1 MSIDHIVDVLYHK
14 MIEYNGR
21 HFDAINRRL
30 DSLDQSVRE
39 IRVNLAG
46 LAKQQLQPEP
56 EAEPEA
62 ELDLPQVQPEP
73 EAEPDLPHDQ
83 PEPEADLDPQVQPEP
98 EADLDLPQVQPEPEA
113 ELDLP
118 QVQPEPEAELDL
130 HQVQPD
136 PEAQHEQQVQSGSES
151 APKVEK
157 RLKRPSRYMDSPYT
171 DPLRNV
177 RKKVWT
183 FNDAVEAFNK
193 WVADP
198 TTDSELIVCGL
209 GDWRK
214 DFFHVLL
221 KPGEWLFNDV
231 SNHKIFSKFSLIF
244 YTIIIILN

>member
-1 MSIDHIVDVLYHK
+1 MSTDHIIDILYHK
-14 MIEYNGR
+14 MVEYNNR
-21 HFDAINRRL
+21 HFEAINKRL
-30 DSLDQSVRE
+30 DSLDQSVWE

-56 EAEPEA
+56 EAE
-62 ELDLPQVQPEP
+62 
-73 EAEPDLPHDQ
+73 
-83 PEPEADLDPQVQPEP
+83 LDPQVT
-98 EADLDLPQVQPEPEA
+98 PEPEA

-118 QVQPEPEAELDL
+118 QVQPEPEA
-130 HQVQPD
+130 
-136 PEAQHEQQVQSGSES
+136 QHEQQVQSEPESES
-151 APKVEK
+151 KIEK

-193 WVADP
+193 WFADS
-198 TTDSELIVCGL
+198 TTDSELIECGF

-214 DFFHVLL
+214 DFFQVLL

-231 SNHKIFSKFSLIF
+231 SNHNIFSKFSLIF
-244 YTIIIILN
+244 YTIIILLN

>member
-56 EAEPEA
+56 EV
-62 ELDLPQVQPEP
+62 ELD
-73 EAEPDLPHDQ
+73 
-83 PEPEADLDPQVQPEP
+83 
-98 EADLDLPQVQPEPEA
+98 PQVQPEPEA

-130 HQVQPD
+130 PQVQPD

-151 APKVEK
+151 ASKVEK

-177 RKKVWT
+177 RKVWT